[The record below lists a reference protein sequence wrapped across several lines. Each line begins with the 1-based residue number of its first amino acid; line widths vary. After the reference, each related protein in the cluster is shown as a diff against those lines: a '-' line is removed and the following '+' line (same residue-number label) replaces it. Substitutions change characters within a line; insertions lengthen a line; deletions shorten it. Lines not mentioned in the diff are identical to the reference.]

1 MKHLRYYS
9 EFRDVNGAL
18 IRAEILQESAQGY
31 IAQEVELSADNTLS
45 ITWNSIAKEDPIQS
59 SSVAITLAS
68 NTDRQF
74 IDLYHVAVADV
85 RLDLYR
91 DGILYW
97 SGVMDTELYEEPFS
111 YEKDYDVTL
120 TFSDF
125 GCLDRKKWNNRQLL
139 MSLREVINTC
149 LNYTSVQYTEVVEHI
164 TTSRAGVQ
172 STELLDKDSVA
183 TANFYDE
190 DENPMSCREVLEAIL
205 KPYDLHINQKNGRI
219 YIWDWNALSEL
230 ETKEII
236 WASDDAVLSV
246 DKVYNDIKLT
256 FSPYE
261 DTDIIDVS
269 VDPDKVGTGNTYS
282 IQCDYEE
289 KDGTW
294 ASPKGFDIV
303 LSDTADGSISKSNI
317 VKFFKILPTF
327 SGDKCAGIAHTF
339 MYKHTPKAGYL
350 TVVDNLTLDNLSTTG
365 TFALFGPTK
374 QKYINSDA
382 NGKQLIRLN
391 IDMLLDVRYNP
402 YEQAELYNEEG
413 DWGRLQKYTSIV
425 YIPFKLLLL
434 DERGNVLYHYEN
446 KNIYNSD
453 TFSNDKGWVEGDD
466 KMGYSAYLCWY
477 DKNDRKKSTGVG
489 GWQTN
494 KQCIG
499 HCHKALP
506 KSYHKMPDGEYI
518 PLPPVPGYLSLE
530 INRKVGICGYLGS
543 IREIVGGSKLDYKKI
558 RWVLFKDIHAELV
571 DEYGQSIERNDV
583 EYSAWLNK
591 DAKEELTIGTVVG
604 TLPEESLVAR
614 GLIFDTSTKKVVN
627 KYTRAGHT
635 DLLEKL
641 LIGTLYSQY
650 ATRHNALSG
659 TAELIPEFCVL
670 SDKNI
675 EGKYIISEEVQDLY
689 LATSQIKI
697 TEVSKDEYQGIEYIN
712 E

>member
-59 SSVAITLAS
+59 SSVTITLAS

-91 DGILYW
+91 DGKIYW

-120 TFSDF
+120 TFTDF

-139 MSLREVINTC
+139 MSIREVINTC
-149 LNYTSVQYTEVVEHI
+149 LNYKYTEVIEHI

-172 STELLDKDSVA
+172 STELLDRDSVA

-190 DENPMSCREVLEAIL
+190 EENPMSCREVLEAIL

-246 DKVYNDIKLT
+246 DKVYNNIKLT

-339 MYKHTPKAGYL
+339 MYRNTPKGDYN
-350 TVVDNLTLDNLSTTG
+350 VIIDNTTST
-365 TFALFGPTK
+365 FLGPFSIFSPTR
-374 QKYINSDA
+374 QKYIQSTNNS
-382 NGKQLIRLN
+382 KQLIRLN
-391 IDMLLDVRYNP
+391 VDMMCDVRYNP
-402 YEQAELYNEEG
+402 YEQAEINNEKG
-413 DWGRLQKYTSIV
+413 DYARLQKYANVVS
-425 YIPFKLLLL
+425 IPFLLTLR
-434 DERGNVLYHYEN
+434 DGQGTALYHYEN
-446 KNIYNSD
+446 KNIYNSIEL
-453 TFSNDKGWVEGDD
+453 SNNKGWVAGEGYLPD
-466 KMGYSAYLCWY
+466 SAYLCWY
-477 DKNDRKKSTGVG
+477 DKNDRNKSTGVG

-499 HCHKALP
+499 CFYKKSLP
-506 KSYHKMPDGEYI
+506 TSYHKMPDGEYI
-518 PLPPVPGYLSLE
+518 PLPPTSGYLELK
-530 INRKVGICGYLGS
+530 IHPHLLIYGS
-543 IREIVGGSKLDYKKI
+543 DMSIYKKI

-591 DAKEELTIGTVVG
+591 DAKEELTIDTVVG

-650 ATRHNALSG
+650 ATRHNTLSG
-659 TAELIPEFCVL
+659 TVELIPEFCVL

-675 EGKYIISEEVQDLY
+675 EGKYIITEEVQDLY